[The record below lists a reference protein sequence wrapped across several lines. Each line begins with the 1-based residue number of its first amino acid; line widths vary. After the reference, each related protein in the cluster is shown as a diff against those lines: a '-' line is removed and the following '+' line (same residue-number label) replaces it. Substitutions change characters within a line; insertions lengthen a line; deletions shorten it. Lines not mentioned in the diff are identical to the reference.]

1 MSYVSLKKTEELQ
14 TEKILIIEN
23 MKISLTVLYTIY
35 NNIVFVSI
43 WRSTKLRKE
52 KIKEKNKTK
61 QEKNHWLIEMARLSQ
76 HRMIIGTIATLF
88 TILYLQVM
96 FTPSRFKIFEFVY
109 FVCRLK
115 YNVSFRQGRNF
126 RPVEKIIS

>member
-96 FTPSRFKIFEFVY
+96 FTPSRFKSLNLFILFV
-109 FVCRLK
+109 V
-115 YNVSFRQGRNF
+115 
-126 RPVEKIIS
+126 